1 MRSYLDIPYTSILK
15 EVKSEKRGC
24 HDYIVYLNPED
35 PKYQVHVNAFYI
47 KRGSAVELCMK
58 YDRSLCRT
66 PNEYDFLDP
75 NYIESQA
82 YGAFMDG
89 AR

>member
-1 MRSYLDIPYTSILK
+1 MNIPYTSILK
-15 EVKSEKRGC
+15 ECLAVKKGS
-24 HDYIVYLNPED
+24 HNYIIYCNPED

-47 KRGSAVELCMK
+47 KRDNAVEIRMN

-66 PNEYDFLDP
+66 MYDYYSLDP
-75 NYIESQA
+75 NYIENQA